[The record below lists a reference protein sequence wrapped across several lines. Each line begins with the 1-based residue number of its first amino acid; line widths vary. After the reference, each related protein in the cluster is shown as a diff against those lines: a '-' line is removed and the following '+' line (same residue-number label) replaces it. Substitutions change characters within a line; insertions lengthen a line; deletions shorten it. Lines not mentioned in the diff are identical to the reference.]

1 MKYLSSLITIIILHE
16 YCNCHLQLLYR
27 ARKKERANYFYKRN
41 DFINAIH
48 LYTRALEYLDHRDG
62 DPDAEFGKEDL
73 EV

>member
-1 MKYLSSLITIIILHE
+1 MNIVIVIFNFYF
-16 YCNCHLQLLYR
+16 R